1 MSSTAGHEFVG
12 PEEVAPADVG
22 LASERL
28 ERVDR
33 WMAGYVDAGKLP
45 GMMTVIARRGHVAYW
60 RGCGLR
66 DVEAGLALEP
76 DTIFRIYSMTKP
88 IISLALMMLYEE
100 GCFQLDD
107 PVARFLTDFA
117 EMTVYAGGE
126 GAGMRSLPA
135 DRPITIRQLLTHTAG
150 LTYGFFE
157 ETAVD
162 AQYRARGVD
171 FAGSGRLLA
180 ELVAE
185 LAQIPLLSQPG
196 SEWNYSVATDVLGH
210 LIEVLSG
217 QPLDRF
223 FAERILGPLG
233 MTDTGFSVPAGHV
246 GRFAANYV
254 PTKGGGIELVDAPR
268 ESRFAEPAVTFSG
281 GGGLVSTAVDYLRF
295 CRLLRGRGELNGIRL
310 LGRKTLDF
318 MTQNH
323 LPGDLAEMGQPV
335 FSETSYEGVGFGLGF
350 AVMLDPAKA
359 QVVGS
364 PGEYSWG
371 GAASTIFWIG
381 PEEDLM
387 VIQLT
392 QLLPS
397 STYPLRRELKALVY
411 GAIVD

>member
-1 MSSTAGHEFVG
+1 MPNAIGRPFVG
-12 PEEVAPADVG
+12 PEEAAPADVG
-22 LASERL
+22 LEAERL
-28 ERVDR
+28 QRVDR
-33 WMAGYVDAGKLP
+33 WMAGYVEAGKLP

-60 RGCGLR
+60 RGCGWR

-88 IISLALMMLYEE
+88 ITSLALMLLYEE
-100 GCFQLDD
+100 GHFQLDD
-107 PVARFLTDFA
+107 PVARFLPDFA
-117 EMTVYAGGE
+117 DMTVYAGGD

-135 DRPITIRQLLTHTAG
+135 ERPITVKQLLTHTAG

-171 FAGSGRLLA
+171 FADSGRPLD

-196 SEWNYSVATDVLGH
+196 SEWNYSVATDLLGH

-223 FAERILGPLG
+223 LAERIFGPLN
-233 MTDTGFSVPAGHV
+233 MSDTGFSVADDAV

-254 PTKGGGIELVDAPR
+254 PGKGGGIELFDAPGR
-268 ESRFAEPAVTFSG
+268 SRFSAPAVTFSG
-281 GGGLVSTAVDYLRF
+281 GGGLVSTAADYLRF
-295 CRLLRGRGELNGIRL
+295 CRLLRGRGELDGVRL
-310 LGRKTLDF
+310 VSRKTLDF
-318 MTQNH
+318 MIRNH

-359 QVVGS
+359 HVVGS
-364 PGEYSWG
+364 AGEYSWG
-371 GAASTIFWIG
+371 GAASTVFWID
-381 PEEDLM
+381 PEEDLV

-397 STYPLRRELKALVY
+397 STYPLRRELKALIY